1 MKQKVNIQSAQEL
14 KQAQRKKIRS
24 ILEEK
29 YGQEIELEW
38 KIEPELIAGF
48 KLSLGS
54 LEYDASLKKKLAQL
68 EEKLLNKL

>member
-1 MKQKVNIQSAQEL
+1 MKQKVSIQSAQKL

-24 ILEEK
+24 ILEKK

-38 KIEPELIAGF
+38 KIEPKLIAGF

-54 LEYDASLKKKLAQL
+54 LEYDASLKKKLAKL